1 MDIREKTK
9 QLKKIFQ
16 QYQEIKLVY
25 LFGSYASGGE
35 KKISDVDLAIYIK
48 EKTSIKKKKD
58 IVLSLIFHLEKVF
71 QRPVDLTII
80 DFSLSPIFLYQVI
93 KEGKVVYEI
102 EPYRLIVETKI
113 FNLYF
118 DFKVFQKIHH
128 L

>member
-1 MDIREKTK
+1 M
-9 QLKKIFQ
+9 
-16 QYQEIKLVY
+16 
-25 LFGSYASGGE
+25 
-35 KKISDVDLAIYIK
+35 AIYIK

-102 EPYRLIVETKI
+102 EPYRLLVETKI